1 LSKKGVRG
9 GKRKMQLN
17 YKFVLAEGAREMG
30 FELTEEQ
37 VDAFTRYKDL
47 LLSWNEKMNLTAI
60 VEEQH
65 VAVKHFLDS
74 LALLGKLDVKVHRRM
89 LDVGTGAGFPGI
101 PLKVCCPW
109 INVVLLDSLKKRVM
123 FLEEVI
129 RQLELTGIETVHGRA
144 EEKGRDRDFK
154 EGFDLVVARAVASMG
169 VLSEYCL
176 PFVKQDGVFVAF
188 KGPEVAE
195 ELEASGRAL
204 EILGGSLE
212 AVHQVKLPFAGGDR
226 SLVIIRKTR
235 PTPEKYPRKPGM
247 PEKKPLR

>member
-1 LSKKGVRG
+1 
-9 GKRKMQLN
+9 MQLN
-17 YKFVLAEGAREMG
+17 FKYTMSEGAREMG
-30 FELTEEQ
+30 LELTAEQ
-37 VDAFTRYKDL
+37 LKAFICYKDL
-47 LLSWNEKMNLTAI
+47 LLAWNEKMNLTAI
-60 VEEQH
+60 VEEQQ

-101 PLKVCCPW
+101 PVKVCCPW
-109 INVVLLDSLKKRVM
+109 INVVLLDSLKKRVL

-129 RQLELTGIETVHGRA
+129 RQLELTGIEAVHGRA
-144 EEKGRDRDFK
+144 EEKGRDGDFR
-154 EGFDLVVARAVASMG
+154 EVFDLVVARAVANLG
-169 VLSEYCL
+169 VLAEYCL
-176 PFVKQDGVFVAF
+176 PFVKRDGLFVAF

-195 ELEASGRAL
+195 ELEASGNAL

-247 PEKKPLR
+247 PEKKPLG